1 MSATILEKPAVGLG
15 DETTVYNETS
25 NEAGKSAHIVLI
37 PNHLRGKTTAQAI
50 VLEARIYGT
59 EIEALCGHRWVPSQN
74 PLSLPLC
81 TKCKAIYEQPGE
93 HQDDR
98 LNNLPDA

>member
-1 MSATILEKPAVGLG
+1 MTATILEKPSVGFG

-37 PNHLRGKTTAQAI
+37 PAHLRGKTTAQAL
-50 VLEARIYGT
+50 VMDARVNGKT
-59 EIEALCGHRWVPSQN
+59 IEALCGHRWIPSQN

-81 TKCKAIYEQPGE
+81 SKCKAIYEQPGE
-93 HQDDR
+93 HRDSRDE
-98 LNNLPDA
+98 LPEA